1 MRDFLNFKLHIRRC
15 LFAPNLNI
23 FSWFCSCCFC
33 CKSIWS
39 TLSRNLICQEDV
51 YIAVAKF
58 GANTVQVC
66 TCCTFKIMTENFWL
80 ACSSCK
86 FSFLFVLHFFFVA
99 PVHSSSCKHLNRALA
114 GRSRSTAN
122 VRGSLFFTS
131 QNSLFIFC
139 RIIRFSNNNKYY
151 FVATFM
157 SPHQQTCSRKHH
169 EVLDLKNLLALV
181 IRFCVCTALEA
192 SSSSF
197 VSFDSWK
204 RQRAHDSIIPISCWL
219 GNTTNRFFM
228 LSICGF
234 RQDSV
239 RQVENWLDSRI
250 HTTGLYFCTIT
261 TIPWWWSGQSKCV
274 SFY

>member
-1 MRDFLNFKLHIRRC
+1 M
-15 LFAPNLNI
+15 
-23 FSWFCSCCFC
+23 
-33 CKSIWS
+33 
-39 TLSRNLICQEDV
+39 
-51 YIAVAKF
+51 
-58 GANTVQVC
+58 
-66 TCCTFKIMTENFWL
+66 
-80 ACSSCK
+80 
-86 FSFLFVLHFFFVA
+86 
-99 PVHSSSCKHLNRALA
+99 
-114 GRSRSTAN
+114 
-122 VRGSLFFTS
+122 
-131 QNSLFIFC
+131 FI
-139 RIIRFSNNNKYY
+139 
-151 FVATFM
+151 

-181 IRFCVCTALEA
+181 IRFCVCIALEA

-250 HTTGLYFCTIT
+250 HTTGLYFCTIA

-274 SFY
+274 SFYYMFFNCLPKALMLQNIGETSYALLFSTYKTFFNLKPE

>member
-33 CKSIWS
+33 FSSIWS
-39 TLSRNLICQEDV
+39 TLPRNLVCQEDV

-66 TCCTFKIMTENFWL
+66 TLYVQIMTENFWL

-131 QNSLFIFC
+131 QNSLFILC
-139 RIIRFSNNNKYY
+139 RITRFWNNNKYY
-151 FVATFM
+151 LL
-157 SPHQQTCSRKHH
+157 QCS
-169 EVLDLKNLLALV
+169 LV
-181 IRFCVCTALEA
+181 PTNKPAQE
-192 SSSSF
+192 
-197 VSFDSWK
+197 
-204 RQRAHDSIIPISCWL
+204 
-219 GNTTNRFFM
+219 NTM
-228 LSICGF
+228 
-234 RQDSV
+234 
-239 RQVENWLDSRI
+239 
-250 HTTGLYFCTIT
+250 
-261 TIPWWWSGQSKCV
+261 KC
-274 SFY
+274 